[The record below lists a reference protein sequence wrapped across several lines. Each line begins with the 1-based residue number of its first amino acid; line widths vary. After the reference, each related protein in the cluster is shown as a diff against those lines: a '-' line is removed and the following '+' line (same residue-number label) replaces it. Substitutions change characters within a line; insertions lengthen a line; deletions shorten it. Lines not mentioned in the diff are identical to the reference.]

1 MKCFLGISNFLEE
14 ITSLPCFNV
23 FLYFFALVT
32 EEGFLISPCYSFVLL
47 FYLCSFPRQ
56 TIQYQGNPSLCPD
69 HNAEEAERFCE
80 DLLLL
85 LLSLQDLLELTP
97 QNKQAAGVW
106 EP

>member
-14 ITSLPCFNV
+14 ITSLSYFNV
-23 FLYFFALVT
+23 FLYFFVLVT

-69 HNAEEAERFCE
+69 HNAEEAKVEQFCE
-80 DLLLL
+80 DLLLLL

-97 QNKQAAGVW
+97 QNMSFSL
-106 EP
+106 

>member
-1 MKCFLGISNFLEE
+1 MFPGNSYFFKEIS
-14 ITSLPCFNV
+14 SLSHSIIS
-23 FLYFFALVT
+23 LYFFALIT

-69 HNAEEAERFCE
+69 HNAEEAKVEQFCE
-80 DLLLL
+80 DLLLLL

-97 QNKQAAGVW
+97 QNMSFSL
-106 EP
+106 